1 MTKVDFHIHTTFS
14 DGILTPTQV
23 VKRASKNSVKFLAI
37 TDHDTVSGIDE
48 AIIEAA
54 KLNIKL
60 IPGIE
65 LSTNYNKESIHILG
79 FFKDHSYINDA
90 FIGALDNIKNERIIR
105 AKKMISKLKE
115 IFNIEINYFDI
126 MLDGKDV
133 LARPHIA
140 KEIIKAG
147 YPYTMDEIF
156 EKLIGNDCP
165 AFIPTTKLSIE
176 DGIKLL
182 KKYNALVFLAHP
194 ILIKKSPLEDFLN
207 LGLDGIE
214 AIYVQNSPSQEKSLV
229 EIALH
234 NNLLI
239 SAGSDCH
246 GDFENDKRHGDI
258 GCMEMK
264 DLYLENFLSAYLN
277 S

>member
-1 MTKVDFHIHTTFS
+1 MTKVDFHVHTTSS
-14 DGILTPTQV
+14 DGVLTPKEV
-23 VKRASKNSVKFLAI
+23 VKIASNNGVEYLAI
-37 TDHDTVSGIDE
+37 TDHDTVSGLDE
-48 AIIEAA
+48 AIKEAA

-79 FFKDHSYINDA
+79 FFKDDSYINDE
-90 FIGALDNIKNERIIR
+90 FIKALDGIKNERIIR

-115 IFNIEINYFDI
+115 IFNIEISFEAI
-126 MLDGKDV
+126 MLDGKN
-133 LARPHIA
+133 LIARPHIA

-147 YPYTMDEIF
+147 YPYDMDKVFKE
-156 EKLIGNDCP
+156 LIGNDCP
-165 AFIPTTKLSIE
+165 AFIPTTKLSTE

-194 ILIKKSPLEDFLN
+194 ILISKSPIDDFLS

-214 AIYVQNSPSQEKSLV
+214 AIYFQNSHEDEKSLI
-229 EIALH
+229 EIALN
-234 NNLLI
+234 NNLLV

-246 GDFENDKRHGDI
+246 GYFKNDKRHGCI
-258 GCMEMK
+258 GCMTMK
-264 DLYLENFLSAYLN
+264 AEYLENFLSAYLD
-277 S
+277 

>member
-14 DGILTPTQV
+14 DGILTPAQV
-23 VKRASKNSVKFLAI
+23 VKRASTNGVEYLAI

-48 AIIEAA
+48 AILEAT
-54 KLNIKL
+54 KSNIKL

-65 LSTNYNKESIHILG
+65 LSTNYNNESIHILG
-79 FFKDHSYINDA
+79 FFKDNSYINDD
-90 FIGALDNIKNERIIR
+90 FIGTLDSIKNERIIR

-115 IFNIEINYFDI
+115 IFDIEINFLDI

-140 KEIIKAG
+140 KEIINAG

-165 AFIPTTKLSIE
+165 AFIPTTKLSTQ

-194 ILIKKSPLEDFLN
+194 ILISKSPITDFLD

-214 AIYVQNSPSQEKSLV
+214 AIYFQNSSLEEKSLI
-229 EIALH
+229 ELALN
-234 NNLLI
+234 NNLLV

-264 DLYLENFLSAYLN
+264 DIHLENFLSTYLD
-277 S
+277 